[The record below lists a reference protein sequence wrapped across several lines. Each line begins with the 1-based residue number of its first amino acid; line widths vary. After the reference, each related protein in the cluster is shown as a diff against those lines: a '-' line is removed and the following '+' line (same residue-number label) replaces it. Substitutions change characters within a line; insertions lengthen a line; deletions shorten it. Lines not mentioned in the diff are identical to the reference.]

1 MTEVNKGVP
10 ITLDA
15 NVKEMIGKKIED
27 SKKIIREAFAKFQ
40 PEELA
45 VTWTGGKD
53 STLTL
58 WLIRQVCEEDGRP
71 LPTVFT
77 ISEYDVFTEIEE
89 FMKEYAGKWNLDLVW
104 YLNED
109 VVKAAGGDLGAMVRV
124 KDLNERNQKEIE
136 RIGYEEDEFIFE
148 AESYTGN
155 HLMKTVMFNKFI
167 EDRNIKAIFQGIR
180 WDEHPARVNDEYFMT
195 HEASDLSPEHTRICP
210 ILHFTERDIW
220 NIAPAFGIP
229 YNSLYQHGY
238 RSLGAKSSSKIAM
251 EGVPAWEQDLEN
263 TGERDGRRQD
273 KEEAM
278 EKLRSL
284 GYM

>member
-1 MTEVNKGVP
+1 MTKSALDFKGNL
-10 ITLDA
+10 TDSQKQML
-15 NVKEMIGKKIED
+15 NKKIDD
-27 SKKIIREAFAKFQ
+27 SKQVIRDTYAKFK

-45 VTWTGGKD
+45 ATWTGGKD
-53 STLTL
+53 STLVL
-58 WLIRQVCEEDGRP
+58 WLLRQVCEEDNLP
-71 LPTVFT
+71 LPIIFT
-77 ISEYDVFTEIEE
+77 ISEFDVFTEIED
-89 FMKEYAGKWNLDLVW
+89 FMKDYEKKWNIDLVW

-109 VVKAAGGDLGAMVRV
+109 VVKAAGSELNSMVLV
-124 KDLNERNQKEIE
+124 KDLNERNQKELE
-136 RIGYEEDEFIFE
+136 RIGYEEDEFMFE

-167 EDRNIKAIFQGIR
+167 EDRNIKGMFQGIR
-180 WDEHPARVNDEYFMT
+180 WDEHEARVNDEYFME
-195 HEASDLSPEHTRICP
+195 HEASDLSPAHTRICP
-210 ILHFTERDIW
+210 ILHITERDIW
-220 NIAPAFGIP
+220 HITQGIGIP

-251 EGVPAWEQDLEN
+251 KDVPAWEQDLEN

>member
-1 MTEVNKGVP
+1 MTEVNKEVP

-15 NVKEMIGKKIED
+15 KVKEMIEKKIED
-27 SKKIIREAFAKFQ
+27 SKKVIREAFDKFK

-45 VTWTGGKD
+45 ATWTGGKD

-71 LPTVFT
+71 LPTIFT
-77 ISEYDVFTEIEE
+77 ISEFDVFTEIED
-89 FMKEYAGKWNLDLVW
+89 FMKEYAEKWNIDLVW

-109 VVKAAGGDLGAMVRV
+109 VVKAAGSELGAVVQVR
-124 KDLNERNQKEIE
+124 DLNERNQKEIE
-136 RIGYEEDEFIFE
+136 RIGYEEDEFVFE

-167 EDRNIKAIFQGIR
+167 EDRNIKGMFQGIR
-180 WDEHPARVNDEYFMT
+180 WDEHQARVNDEYFMT

-210 ILHFTERDIW
+210 ILHITERDIW
-220 NIAPAFGIP
+220 NITRGIGIP

-278 EKLRSL
+278 EKLRAL